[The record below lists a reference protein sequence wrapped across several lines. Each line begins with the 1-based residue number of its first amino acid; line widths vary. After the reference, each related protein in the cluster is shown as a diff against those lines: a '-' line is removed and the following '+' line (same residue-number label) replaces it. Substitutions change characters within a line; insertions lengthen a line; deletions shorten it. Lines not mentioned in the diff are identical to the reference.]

1 MKIKVRK
8 DRGTGVQTL
17 TVRLARGEAIDDG
30 MVQWLHADALPF
42 LTPFRHEQGMM
53 GTTIRYDVT
62 GCVPLETFL
71 KARLDAGQYAA
82 LLFTL
87 ADLIDVC
94 VARRVPVEC
103 VLWNADYIYVDC
115 ERGIPRFVILPVTGL
130 KPGKDGPTAPLATLS
145 DRRLIR
151 MSQMDMPKL
160 QAVVDYAAKHPS
172 FSQVE
177 YRPFLEA
184 TFGKQDAAADG
195 VDNAE
200 NADVDAARDAG
211 ASDVVGVGGSEDPD
225 GTRLSTLPHVGDSPD
240 SDDAD
245 GGTVLSTLPH
255 AGRAD
260 ESDDGGTV
268 LSTLPHAG
276 GTMDS
281 DDAEDGETL
290 LSQTGRH
297 DDGTDVDDGVVDNEG
312 GVAGVVDDSGEL
324 NTGDY
329 TTGDYAN
336 QPEYLTVLQQR
347 SQTVGVVDD
356 TTGDVNADADADAD
370 DADVDTNTDVD
381 DDDEDDEDGATVL
394 GSRYVEPARTPIV
407 DDVDN
412 NGDSGPAPVTV
423 ESKVEPKTD
432 GPEPDGTIAEPTA
445 APVSPR
451 PQSPTVPTTSS
462 NPESPENP
470 GQSVVETA
478 EGYSLLDGYVMPANP
493 FEYLDRESK
502 PAEVKPT
509 EIKPAGTMPAKTMP
523 AETKPTGT
531 MSTVASEPAT
541 AAESTAAT
549 APAAQGNVTE
559 SPSNG
564 RPESNP
570 RAASASPESDSRP
583 ARHAAPMQRPTIP
596 ERPAIP
602 DIAAPEA
609 TPPARPTVSA
619 RPAAPDFPAEPSR
632 RHAAP
637 MRTMSPQ
644 PEVQQWSATDA
655 DSTDVDVDDIEDD
668 DSPTT
673 LFGASAA
680 NQPKAVFTVRRLRDG
695 RTLSS
700 MQSRATIGR
709 SKSADLHM
717 GGNSNVSRVHAIIEV
732 LPDGR
737 FAITDNGSANGTG
750 VGGRPLARNG
760 TEYTTSGGDFTL
772 ADDTF
777 IVTRV

>member
-82 LLFTL
+82 LLFAL

-130 KPGKDGPTAPLATLS
+130 KPDKDGPTAPLATLS
-145 DRRLIR
+145 DRRLIH

-184 TFGKQDAAADG
+184 TFGRRDAAVVDG
-195 VDNAE
+195 NVDNADV
-200 NADVDAARDAG
+200 ADVE
-211 ASDVVGVGGSEDPD
+211 GSEDPD
-225 GTRLSTLPHVGDSPD
+225 GTRLSTLPHTGDTLD

-260 ESDDGGTV
+260 GSDDGGTV

-312 GVAGVVDDSGEL
+312 VVAGVADDSGEL
-324 NTGDY
+324 DTGDY

-356 TTGDVNADADADAD
+356 TTGDVNADADV
-370 DADVDTNTDVD
+370 DVD
-381 DDDEDDEDGATVL
+381 DDEDGATVL

-412 NGDSGPAPVTV
+412 NGDSGPAPVAT
-423 ESKVEPKTD
+423 ESKAETKTD
-432 GPEPDGTIAEPTA
+432 GPEPDGIIAEPTA

-451 PQSPTVPTTSS
+451 PQSPTVPTTSGNPES
-462 NPESPENP
+462 PEHPESPENP
-470 GQSVVETA
+470 GQSVDETA

-502 PAEVKPT
+502 PAEIKPA
-509 EIKPAGTMPAKTMP
+509 EIKPAGTMP
-523 AETKPTGT
+523 TG
-531 MSTVASEPAT
+531 ASEPAT
-541 AAESTAAT
+541 ADESSTAGEATAAT
-549 APAAQGNVTE
+549 APASAGNVAE

-564 RPESNP
+564 RPESDS
-570 RAASASPESDSRP
+570 RTASASPESEPRP

-596 ERPAIP
+596 ERPIMP

-609 TPPARPTVSA
+609 TSPARPTVSA
-619 RPAAPDFPAEPSR
+619 RPAAPDLPAEPSR

-644 PEVQQWSATDA
+644 PEIQPW
-655 DSTDVDVDDIEDD
+655 STDGIDNNDGIDDIEDD

-717 GGNSNVSRVHAIIEV
+717 GGNSNVSRVHAIIEA